1 MNEIYAYHIVTDRPM
16 EKGQHI
22 IFNDVNYS
30 GVYKRVNDKIYLHP
44 ENMMRI
50 FLNIIRK

>member
-22 IFNDVNYS
+22 IFNDVIF
-30 GVYKRVNDKIYLHP
+30 ND
-44 ENMMRI
+44 ERACSE
-50 FLNIIRK
+50 